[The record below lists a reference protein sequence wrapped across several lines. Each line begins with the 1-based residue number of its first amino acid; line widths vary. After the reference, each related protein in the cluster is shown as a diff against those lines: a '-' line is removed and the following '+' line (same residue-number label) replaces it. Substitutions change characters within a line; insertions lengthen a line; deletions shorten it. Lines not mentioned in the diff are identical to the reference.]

1 MKAIIFNHGQYMT
14 IIQVLI
20 LFPLSGREENRAV
33 LSSMIYNNT
42 SLSLHLIGIHIIDI
56 RSNIWHFGPFQVLLY
71 YPKAAIETDVSLMT
85 SLWHLC
91 IGDNVLWRRAIF
103 MQCELTVP
111 LDGPVLLSW
120 CRNSRV
126 FKHTSDILLT
136 VPFDDIYHIFT

>member
-56 RSNIWHFGPFQVLLY
+56 RSNI
-71 YPKAAIETDVSLMT
+71 
-85 SLWHLC
+85 
-91 IGDNVLWRRAIF
+91 
-103 MQCELTVP
+103 
-111 LDGPVLLSW
+111 
-120 CRNSRV
+120 
-126 FKHTSDILLT
+126 
-136 VPFDDIYHIFT
+136 